1 MMLANLLRSSGVK
14 VAAVKA
20 TTRSLAS
27 LPTVSSKFTRLQRRS
42 YSKHVPDRSE
52 KETIVKLLY
61 NIGSRKE
68 VEQYLRHFSSVESQK
83 FAVIKVGGAVLS
95 DELDTL
101 ASSLTFLNRVGL
113 YPIVLHGAGPQMN
126 KLLEDAGVVPE
137 YHDGIR
143 VTDAKTLEIA
153 RQVFQQENLKLV
165 EALENLGTRARPV
178 SSAVFT
184 ADYLDRNKY
193 GLVGKIHKVNKAP
206 IESAIR
212 AGALPILTSLAET
225 PDGQI
230 LNVNADVAA
239 GELARV
245 LEPLKVIYLNEK
257 NGLFHG
263 ETGKKLDCINL
274 DEEYESLMQEPWMR
288 YGTRLKVKEIKEL
301 LDHLP
306 RSSSVAII
314 SAEHLHKELF
324 THSGAGTLI
333 RRGHRINKYDSFSQV
348 DTDRLRKLL
357 EQDDQINAESSVSKY
372 LQELS
377 TKNCK
382 IFSDEP
388 YQVTAIV
395 TSGDSESIPVL
406 EKFIATKS
414 AILNNVTDNL
424 WNLISKEYDR
434 LVWAVPADDENKSWH
449 FDKADGSYN
458 LGDKTLF
465 WYGIKD
471 VEKIKDCLSSFKN
484 KTSAPA
490 TSASPSNR
498 RSFSTIARRA
508 YSTSTRNARIGL
520 IGARGY
526 TGQEFI
532 KLVDQHPHLDIAYVS
547 SRELVGQKLQGY
559 SKDVTYSN
567 LSPKEL
573 PEKKDVD
580 CWVLA
585 LPNGICSPFVNEVNK
600 IDEAERPLM
609 VDLSAD
615 YRFVDEW
622 TYGLPE
628 LGQREAL
635 KSAKRVSNPG
645 CYATGSQLA
654 IAPLVPHIDSV
665 QQPTVFGV
673 SGYSGAGT
681 KPSPK
686 NDPEYL
692 RDNLIAYSLTD
703 HIHEREISHHLKT
716 PVGFIPHV
724 APYFQGINLTVS
736 IPLSKSMTAR
746 EVRELFEEKYAQE
759 QLVQVVPDVPVVR
772 DNAGHH
778 FVKIG
783 GFGVHSSG
791 KRAVVI
797 ATIDNLL
804 KGAATQAL
812 QNINLA
818 LGYNEFEGIPKEDLK
833 VL

>member
-14 VAAVKA
+14 VATVRAA
-20 TTRSLAS
+20 PRALAS
-27 LPTVSSKFTRLQRRS
+27 LPAVSSKYTKFQKRN
-42 YSKHVPDRSE
+42 YSKYVPDRSE

-95 DELDTL
+95 DELNTL

-165 EALENLGTRARPV
+165 EALENLGTRARPI

-184 ADYLDRNKY
+184 ADYLDREKY
-193 GLVGKIHKVNKAP
+193 GLVGRIHKVNKAP

-263 ETGKKLDCINL
+263 ETGKKIDVVNL
-274 DEEYESLMQEPWMR
+274 DEEYDTLMQEPWMR

-333 RRGHRINKYDSFSQV
+333 RRGHRIAKYDSFAQV

-357 EQDDQINAESSVSKY
+357 EQDSEINTNSSVSKY

-395 TSGDSESIPVL
+395 TKDDPESIPVL

-424 WNLISKEYDR
+424 WSLISREYDR
-434 LVWAVPADDENKSWH
+434 LVWAVPADDENKAWH

-471 VEKIKDCLSSFKN
+471 VDQIKHCLSSFKN
-484 KTSAPA
+484 QRVS
-490 TSASPSNR
+490 SPSSGLGVSGQNA
-498 RSFSTIARRA
+498 RSFSTMARRS
-508 YSTSTRNARIGL
+508 YSTASRGARIGL

-532 KLVDQHPHLDIAYVS
+532 KLVDQHPKLDIAYVS

-567 LSPKEL
+567 LSPAEL
-573 PEKKDVD
+573 PDKKDVD

-585 LPNGICSPFVNEVNK
+585 LPNGICAPFVNEVNK
-600 IDEAERPLM
+600 IDEADRPLM

-615 YRFVDEW
+615 HRFVDNW

-628 LGQREAL
+628 LGQREAI

-654 IAPLVPHIDSV
+654 IAPLVPHIDSL

-703 HIHEREISHHLKT
+703 HIHEREISHHLKS
-716 PVGFIPHV
+716 PVGFVPHV
-724 APYFQGINLTVS
+724 APYFQGINLTAS
-736 IPLSKSMTAR
+736 IPLSKTMTAR
-746 EVRELFEEKYAQE
+746 EVRELFEE
-759 QLVQVVPDVPVVR
+759 
-772 DNAGHH
+772 
-778 FVKIG
+778 
-783 GFGVHSSG
+783 
-791 KRAVVI
+791 
-797 ATIDNLL
+797 
-804 KGAATQAL
+804 
-812 QNINLA
+812 
-818 LGYNEFEGIPKEDLK
+818 
-833 VL
+833 